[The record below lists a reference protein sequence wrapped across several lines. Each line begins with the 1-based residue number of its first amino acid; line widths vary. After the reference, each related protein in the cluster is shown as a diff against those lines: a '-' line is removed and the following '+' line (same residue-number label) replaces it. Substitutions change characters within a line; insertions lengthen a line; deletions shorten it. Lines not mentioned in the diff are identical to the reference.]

1 MEPWCGSYRAPTPE
15 RSPKYR
21 RPNAD
26 RVSVERG
33 ALPPYGPF
41 PRLVVLW
48 MAYAAAIRSTLI
60 VLSK

>member
-1 MEPWCGSYRAPTPE
+1 MVWLIP
-15 RSPKYR
+15 RSDPGALTEYR

-26 RVSVERG
+26 GVSVERG

-41 PRLVVLW
+41 PHLVVLW